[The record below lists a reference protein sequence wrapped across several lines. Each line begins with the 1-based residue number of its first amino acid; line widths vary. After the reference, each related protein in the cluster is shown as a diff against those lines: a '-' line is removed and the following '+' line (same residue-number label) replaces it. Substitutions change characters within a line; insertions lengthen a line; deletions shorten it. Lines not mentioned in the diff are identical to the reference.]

1 MTRRSFLAAPALLLG
16 QKSADEK
23 LNVLFIASDDLNNS
37 LGCYGHPIVKSP
49 NLDRLAARGVRFDR
63 GVLSVPPM
71 WTEPHIHLERD
82 AARHDPNMEERNG
95 GSGYHARRGDA
106 ATIIPAERL

>member
-37 LGCYGHPIVKSP
+37 LGMLWASDCQDLRI
-49 NLDRLAARGVRFDR
+49 
-63 GVLSVPPM
+63 
-71 WTEPHIHLERD
+71 
-82 AARHDPNMEERNG
+82 
-95 GSGYHARRGDA
+95 
-106 ATIIPAERL
+106 